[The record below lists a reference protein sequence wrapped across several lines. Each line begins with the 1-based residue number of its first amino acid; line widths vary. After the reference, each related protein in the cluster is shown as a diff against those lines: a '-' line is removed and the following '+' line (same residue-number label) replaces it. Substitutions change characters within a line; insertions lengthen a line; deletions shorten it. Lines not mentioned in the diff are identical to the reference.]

1 MGIVDAGPGMIY
13 LKHQGRVEITA
24 MSSSTLQTAI
34 ASVHSGDKETA
45 QRLLEQVI
53 RDDPQNAT
61 AWLWMS
67 SVTDSDEHRRFC
79 LEKVLKINPHNET
92 AQRGLEALSQSEP
105 SQAQKQL
112 GLPLITAVTP
122 LQHIRK
128 LQDQAAN
135 ATEQKRLT
143 ATSPRKKGALT
154 LAIVLAI
161 VTVAVLCVAF
171 VLIASTA

>member
-1 MGIVDAGPGMIY
+1 M
-13 LKHQGRVEITA
+13 L
-24 MSSSTLQTAI
+24 SSTLRTAI

-67 SVTDSDEHRRFC
+67 SVTDSDEYRRYC
-79 LEKVLKINPHNET
+79 LEQVLTINPHNET
-92 AQRGLEALSQSEP
+92 AQRGLEALSQMQVSEP
-105 SQAQKQL
+105 SQAQKQP
-112 GLPLITAVTP
+112 GLPRLTAVTS
-122 LQHIRK
+122 LQQIRK
-128 LQDQAAN
+128 LQEQAAN
-135 ATEQKRLT
+135 ATERKRLT
-143 ATSPRKKGALT
+143 LTSPTKKGALT

-171 VLIASTA
+171 VLIASTVQ

>member
-1 MGIVDAGPGMIY
+1 
-13 LKHQGRVEITA
+13 

-34 ASVHSGDKETA
+34 AAVHSGDKETA

-67 SVTDSDEHRRFC
+67 SVTDSDEHRRYC
-79 LEKVLKINPHNET
+79 LEQVLTINPHNET
-92 AQRGLEALSQSEP
+92 AQRGLEALSQMQVSEP

-112 GLPLITAVTP
+112 GSPLLTAVTP
-122 LQHIRK
+122 LQQIRK
-128 LQDQAAN
+128 LQEQAAN
-135 ATEQKRLT
+135 ATERKRLT
-143 ATSPRKKGALT
+143 VTSHTKKGALT

-161 VTVAVLCVAF
+161 VTVVVLCVAF
-171 VLIASTA
+171 VLIASTAQ

>member
-1 MGIVDAGPGMIY
+1 M
-13 LKHQGRVEITA
+13 L
-24 MSSSTLQTAI
+24 SSTLQTAI

-45 QRLLEQVI
+45 QRLLEQEI

-67 SVTDSDEHRRFC
+67 SVTDSDEHRRYC
-79 LEKVLKINPHNET
+79 LEQVLTINPHNET
-92 AQRGLEALSQSEP
+92 AQRGLEALSQMQVSEP

-122 LQHIRK
+122 LQQIRK
-128 LQDQAAN
+128 LQEQAAN
-135 ATEQKRLT
+135 ASERKRLT
-143 ATSPRKKGALT
+143 VTSPTKKGALT

-171 VLIASTA
+171 VLFASTAQ